1 MFIYDV
7 APDNAFKR
15 EMMKFHYKVLYG
27 LGMSKRYQLKDEKYT
42 GLQKLQV
49 AVLRFFRKIYI
60 NAESMPEMGKGIY
73 EIHGTEDELEICL

>member
-1 MFIYDV
+1 
-7 APDNAFKR
+7 
-15 EMMKFHYKVLYG
+15 MMKFHYKVLYG

-49 AVLRFFRKIYI
+49 AVLRFLENLHQRRKY
-60 NAESMPEMGKGIY
+60 AGKGKGIY